1 MGATPRSA
9 PGRRHSG
16 LMEGLDMPELKKRRR
31 PPGQGKELLQGQK
44 WSVRLGEDTSPAG
57 GGVMGLESK

>member
-1 MGATPRSA
+1 
-9 PGRRHSG
+9 
-16 LMEGLDMPELKKRRR
+16 MEGLDMPELKKRRR